1 MRLLIVRHAIAV
13 PHGTP
18 EVPEDERPLTPRGE
32 KRFRVAAKGLARIC
46 RRPDVLLSSPLVR
59 ARQTADIAAAAWG
72 KVEVTEA
79 DALAGG
85 SFERIA
91 TAVEKYADQKL
102 VAIFGHEPDV
112 SMVVARLLG
121 TSASERLTFK
131 KGGAALL
138 DVPAKM
144 ADGAAL
150 VWYVPPR
157 VLRAVAGDD
166 DGDD

>member
-32 KRFRVAAKGLARIC
+32 KRFRAAARGLARIC

-59 ARQTADIAAAAWG
+59 ARQTADIAAEAWG
-72 KVEVTEA
+72 EVEVREA

-85 SFERIA
+85 SFEQIA
-91 TAVEKYADQKL
+91 AVVNKHADQKL
-102 VAIFGHEPDV
+102 VALFGHEPDV
-112 SMVVARLLG
+112 STVVARLLG

-138 DVPAKM
+138 EVPGKM
-144 ADGAAL
+144 AEGGAL

-166 DGDD
+166 EE

>member
-1 MRLLIVRHAIAV
+1 
-13 PHGTP
+13 
-18 EVPEDERPLTPRGE
+18 
-32 KRFRVAAKGLARIC
+32 
-46 RRPDVLLSSPLVR
+46 
-59 ARQTADIAAAAWG
+59 
-72 KVEVTEA
+72 VTEA

-138 DVPAKM
+138 DIPGKM
-144 ADGAAL
+144 ADGGAL

-157 VLRAVAGDD
+157 VLRVGAGQD
-166 DGDD
+166 

>member
-112 SMVVARLLG
+112 SMVVSRLLG

-138 DVPAKM
+138 DVPGKM
-144 ADGAAL
+144 ADGGAL
-150 VWYVPPR
+150 VWYAPPR
-157 VLRAVAGDD
+157 VWLASSGKTRR
-166 DGDD
+166 

>member
-1 MRLLIVRHAIAV
+1 MRLLVVRHAIAV

-18 EVPEDERPLTPRGE
+18 DVPEDQRPLTARGE
-32 KRFRVAAKGLARIC
+32 KRFRVAARGLARIC

-59 ARQTADIAAAAWG
+59 ARQTADIAAEAWE

-85 SFERIA
+85 SFEQIA

-112 SMVVARLLG
+112 STVVARLLG
-121 TSASERLTFK
+121 SSDSERVTFK

-138 DVPAKM
+138 DVPGRM
-144 ADGAAL
+144 ADGGAL
-150 VWYVPPR
+150 VWYAPPR
-157 VLRAVAGDD
+157 VLRAVVGD

>member
-1 MRLLIVRHAIAV
+1 MRLLVVRHAIAV

-18 EVPEDERPLTPRGE
+18 EVPEDERPLTARGE
-32 KRFRVAAKGLARIC
+32 KRFRVAARGLARIC

-59 ARQTADIAAAAWG
+59 ARQTADIAAEAWG
-72 KVEVTEA
+72 KVEVTET

-85 SFERIA
+85 SFEQIA
-91 TAVEKYADQKL
+91 AAVEKYADQKL
-102 VAIFGHEPDV
+102 VAAFGHEPDV

-121 TSASERLTFK
+121 TSDSERLTFK
-131 KGGAALL
+131 KGAAALL
-138 DVPAKM
+138 DVPGRM
-144 ADGAAL
+144 ADGGAL

>member
-1 MRLLIVRHAIAV
+1 LRLLIVRHAIAV

-32 KRFRVAAKGLARIC
+32 KRFRDAARGLVRIC

-59 ARQTADIAAAAWG
+59 ARQTADIAAEAWG
-72 KVEVTEA
+72 EVEVREE

-85 SFERIA
+85 SFEQIA
-91 TAVEKYADQKL
+91 AVVNKQADQKL
-102 VAIFGHEPDV
+102 VALFGHEPDV
-112 SMVVARLLG
+112 STVVARLLG

-138 DVPAKM
+138 EVPGKM
-144 ADGAAL
+144 AEGGAL
-150 VWYVPPR
+150 VWFVPPR

-166 DGDD
+166 EE